1 MTKICIARDE
11 LYPVYSLHRGER
23 YRRMLF
29 EIPEDKIKWINETTE
44 EFDKVQDYLREI
56 YDD

>member
-29 EIPEDKIKWINETTE
+29 EIPEDKIK
-44 EFDKVQDYLREI
+44 
-56 YDD
+56 